1 MTNKVALALFVV
13 LLVLL
18 QAIFGYAKTDKYLL
32 VDDTWIE
39 FSARVH
45 RTIHQPQRLSALPV
59 LVPDKLWEGNA
70 ICLFGSV
77 IVREDGLFQM
87 WYQTFVKYVEGTV
100 VKICYAESQNGI
112 NWVKPSLGLVEFAGS
127 KQNNILLE
135 YPYGTMDS
143 PSVIFEPESK
153 EPNRRYKMIYFAEPK
168 GKFAEKKQ
176 EWGEGLFAAFSQD
189 GIHWSK
195 TDPEYIPV
203 ARDVGDRT
211 NIMRAADSEVPY
223 VAFTRRYDMMEKMRG
238 RCIYRSDSKNFIHWS
253 DPQLVFLPDLQ
264 DNADWQFYGMIGFP
278 YEGMYL
284 GCLEVLHT
292 QQDYIDCQL
301 VTSRDG
307 VSWQRSQ
314 PRVVFLPAGQPEQW
328 DSRWVNISANPP
340 IRQNDRLWFYYSG
353 RNAAHKQMYPFP
365 YAAVGVATLRIDGF
379 ASIEAGFS
387 EGYIVTKP
395 VPYGGEKLYLN
406 FDTRT
411 LAGVS
416 TAVPSAWV
424 RIEVQDEQGNPILKS
439 KKDEASKL
447 QGDSI
452 RYLAQLDYNALKG
465 HIGKK
470 IRLKFELVNANLYS
484 FWLEASP

>member
-168 GKFAEKKQ
+168 
-176 EWGEGLFAAFSQD
+176 
-189 GIHWSK
+189 
-195 TDPEYIPV
+195 
-203 ARDVGDRT
+203 
-211 NIMRAADSEVPY
+211 
-223 VAFTRRYDMMEKMRG
+223 
-238 RCIYRSDSKNFIHWS
+238 
-253 DPQLVFLPDLQ
+253 
-264 DNADWQFYGMIGFP
+264 
-278 YEGMYL
+278 
-284 GCLEVLHT
+284 
-292 QQDYIDCQL
+292 
-301 VTSRDG
+301 
-307 VSWQRSQ
+307 
-314 PRVVFLPAGQPEQW
+314 
-328 DSRWVNISANPP
+328 
-340 IRQNDRLWFYYSG
+340 
-353 RNAAHKQMYPFP
+353 
-365 YAAVGVATLRIDGF
+365 
-379 ASIEAGFS
+379 
-387 EGYIVTKP
+387 
-395 VPYGGEKLYLN
+395 
-406 FDTRT
+406 
-411 LAGVS
+411 
-416 TAVPSAWV
+416 
-424 RIEVQDEQGNPILKS
+424 
-439 KKDEASKL
+439 
-447 QGDSI
+447 
-452 RYLAQLDYNALKG
+452 
-465 HIGKK
+465 
-470 IRLKFELVNANLYS
+470 
-484 FWLEASP
+484 